1 MNKGVGDLTLN
12 LFNPNQLLRNINRFS
27 NLVFFIGITVLTI
40 GFYFALIVAPN
51 DYQQGVMVKIM
62 YLHVPSAWLSLG
74 IYSSIAVMSLVYL
87 ITKTPI
93 CALISKSLAPIGII
107 FTSIV
112 LISGILWG
120 RPMWGVWWVWDA
132 RLTSVLLLFFIY
144 LGLILIYRMDGKRNS
159 YFKIASVYALLGF
172 INIPI
177 VKYSVDWW
185 NTLHQPAS
193 VLRVGGPSIDE
204 AMLWPLLLMAVAFKT
219 YYIWA
224 VLIRIR
230 ADIISNKINILRH
243 RQVHE

>member
-1 MNKGVGDLTLN
+1 MI
-12 LFNPNQLLRNINRFS
+12 LFNQNQLLKNINRYS
-27 NLVFFIGITVLTI
+27 NLVSFVGIAVLTI
-40 GFYFALIVAPN
+40 GLYFALIVAPN
-51 DYQQGVMVKIM
+51 DYQQGMMVKIM

-74 IYSSIAVMSLVYL
+74 IYSSIAAMSLVYL

-93 CALISKSLAPIGII
+93 CALISKSLAPIGLM

-112 LISGILWG
+112 LVSGIFWG

-193 VLRVGGPSIDE
+193 VIRMDGPTIHYS
-204 AMLWPLLLMAVAFKT
+204 MLYPLLFVFCGFCLISLYFLSQTLKFEILNNKFKARR
-219 YYIWA
+219 YKEKY
-224 VLIRIR
+224 
-230 ADIISNKINILRH
+230 
-243 RQVHE
+243 

>member
-1 MNKGVGDLTLN
+1 MGDFTLN

-27 NLVFFIGITVLTI
+27 NLLFFTGITVLTI

-51 DYQQGVMVKIM
+51 DYQQGAMVKIM

-120 RPMWGVWWVWDA
+120 RPMWGVWWVWDG
-132 RLTSVLLLFFIY
+132 RLTSMLVLFFFFIGY
-144 LGLILIYRMDGKRNS
+144 ISLSNAFDRSERGARPAAIL
-159 YFKIASVYALLGF
+159 ALVGC
-172 INIPI
+172 INLPI
-177 VKYSVDWW
+177 VKFSVDWW
-185 NTLHQPAS
+185 HTLHQPAS
-193 VLRVGGPSIDE
+193 IMRSGGISIDP
-204 AMLWPLLLMAVAFKT
+204 AMLWPLLTLFFSFQIFFIIIVLTRMLTLLNELKYFKQ
-219 YYIWA
+219 
-224 VLIRIR
+224 
-230 ADIISNKINILRH
+230 ISRS
-243 RQVHE
+243 